1 MIFDILLGAFILLF
15 LVNGWRHGFIRS
27 FFGLVGVLASVILTK
42 LLYLPFTEY
51 LFKTPI
57 YQTIADAVT
66 KQVDISI
73 PKILPAEFSEAL
85 GITDA
90 FADISLNLLSILTY
104 VVLFLLIYLVL
115 SILVR
120 LLDGVFKLP
129 GLKFINRVLGLIFNG
144 LKGIIVCY
152 VLAVVLRLFAPA
164 VVEESH
170 ILTGLLATVPGLA
183 SMLF

>member
-1 MIFDILLGAFILLF
+1 MIFDILLCAFILLF

-27 FFGLVGVLASVILTK
+27 FFGLVGALASVILTK
-42 LLYLPFTEY
+42 LFYQPFTEV

-66 KQVDISI
+66 QKVDIN
-73 PKILPAEFSEAL
+73 LPQVLPPEFAESL

-90 FADISLNLLSILTY
+90 LSSLSLNILSILTY

-120 LLDGVFKLP
+120 LLEGVFKLP
-129 GLKFINRVLGLIFNG
+129 GLKFINRVLGLFFNG
-144 LKGIIVCY
+144 LKGIVICY
-152 VLAVVLRLFAPA
+152 ILAVILQLLAPA
-164 VVEESH
+164 VLEESKV
-170 ILTGLLATVPGLA
+170 LTSLLTTVPGIA